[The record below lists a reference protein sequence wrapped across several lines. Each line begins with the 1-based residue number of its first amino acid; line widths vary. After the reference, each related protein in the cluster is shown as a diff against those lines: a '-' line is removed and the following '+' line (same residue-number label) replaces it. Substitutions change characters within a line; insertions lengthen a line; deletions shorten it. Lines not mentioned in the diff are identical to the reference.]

1 MFLEKYLLS
10 LFLIISTFTINAQ
23 SYSYSNAV
31 LSEAA
36 INENDTSITLKW
48 MYEAGA
54 TQYNIYRKNYG
65 AASWGAPI
73 ATLPSTILSFVD
85 NSVSFNQAYEYRIM
99 RINATGEAFG
109 YLVSGI
115 NTQIPCNKGK
125 MILIIDDYFL
135 PDLQNEI
142 SELILDIEAD
152 GWFVQ
157 QQLVNRNDGVS
168 QVKSLIQGIYNSD
181 PVATK
186 GLFLLGHVP
195 VPYSGDINPDGHPD
209 HLGAWPADVYYA
221 DMNGTWNDVSV
232 NDASASDPRHH
243 NVPGD
248 GKFDES
254 VLPSDVE
261 LGVSRVDFY
270 NLPTFSNTET
280 TLMQSYLG
288 KLHAF
293 KTRQYIPRDIA
304 LVEDNFLGM
313 AEGFAGS
320 AYASF
325 SPNVGIDSIING
337 DYTSELLN
345 NNYLWAYGT
354 GGGWYSGASGIV
366 NTSEFAANNYKSTFS
381 MLFGSYFG
389 DWDSADNLMRAN
401 LASGKTLSCSWSGR
415 PYIYYHPLAMGENL
429 GYCIQKTQNNN
440 STYFSSTLNTF
451 KRWIHI
457 AQLGDPS
464 LRAKYIS
471 PPNNLTCSTNAN
483 GSVDLSW
490 SPSSESVIGYHVY
503 RRLPNVSS
511 WSLVD
516 PAIISGTTYND
527 NSIVNGGTFI
537 YMVRAVDTLRTA
549 SGKYFNQSLGTI
561 GNGNSTVQ
569 TAIVSMNK
577 HIHIYPN
584 PTNDYASIIVPE
596 LLIGK
601 EYKILNLM
609 GKEIESGTID
619 SLIYKINV
627 QHYSQGIYLIY
638 IEGLGKIVSLVKN

>member
-1 MFLEKYLLS
+1 MKRNLLLFIFLQ
-10 LFLIISTFTINAQ
+10 FPPFFFTQ
-23 SYSYSNAV
+23 SYSYNNAV
-31 LSEAA
+31 LSEALV
-36 INENDTSITLKW
+36 NENDTVITIKW
-48 MYEAGA
+48 QSSLGA
-54 TQYNIYRKNYG
+54 TQYNLYRKLYG
-65 AASWGAPI
+65 GLSWGSPI
-73 ATLPSTILSFVD
+73 ANLGPLELFYGDSNV
-85 NSVSFNQAYEYRIM
+85 VANQLYEYRIM
-99 RINATGEAFG
+99 RVGSSGTAYG

-115 NTQIPCNKGK
+115 NTQIPYNKGT

-142 SELILDIEAD
+142 AELILDIEAD

-157 QQLVNRNDGVS
+157 QQLVNRNNSVS

-181 PVATK
+181 PVATN

-221 DMNGTWNDVSV
+221 DIDGTWNDVSV
-232 NDASASDPRHH
+232 NDASASDPRQH
-243 NVPGD
+243 NIPGD

-254 VLPSDVE
+254 ILPSDVE
-261 LGVSRVDFY
+261 LEVARVDFY
-270 NLPTFSNTET
+270 NLPAFSNTET
-280 TLMQSYLG
+280 VLMQSYLG

-304 LVEDNFLGM
+304 IVEDNFLGL

-325 SPNVGIDSIING
+325 SPNVGIDSIVNG
-337 DYTSELLN
+337 NYTSELLN
-345 NNYLWAYGT
+345 SNYLWAYGT
-354 GGGWYSGASGIV
+354 GPGWYSGASGIV
-366 NTSEFAANNYKSTFS
+366 TTNEFAANNYKSTFS

-389 DWDSADNLMRAN
+389 DWDSANNLMRAN

-415 PYIYYHPLAMGENL
+415 PYIYYHPLAMGEDL
-429 GYCIQKTQNNN
+429 GYCIQKAQNNN

-464 LRAKYIS
+464 LRSRYIS
-471 PPNNLTCSTNAN
+471 PPSNLTCSTNAN
-483 GSVDLSW
+483 GSIQLTW
-490 SPSSESVIGYHVY
+490 APSSETVIGYAVY
-503 RRLPNVSS
+503 RRDTNINF
-511 WSLVD
+511 WTLVD

-527 NSIVNGGTFI
+527 NSIVNGGAFI

-549 SGKYFNQSLGTI
+549 SGKYYNQSLGTI
-561 GNGNSTVQ
+561 GSGNSTVQ
-569 TAIVSMNK
+569 IPTVSINK
-577 HIHIYPN
+577 YVQVYPN
-584 PTNDYASIIVPE
+584 PTNDYASVLVPE

-601 EYKILNLM
+601 EYKILSLM
-609 GKEIESGTID
+609 GKEIESGTIE
-619 SLIYKINV
+619 SLVHKINLR
-627 QHYSQGIYLIY
+627 QYSQGIYLIY
-638 IEGLGKIVSLVKN
+638 IEGLESSVKISKN

>member
-1 MFLEKYLLS
+1 MKRNLLLFIFLQFS
-10 LFLIISTFTINAQ
+10 FCFFTQ
-23 SYSYSNAV
+23 SYSYDNAV
-31 LSEAA
+31 LSEASV
-36 INENDTSITLKW
+36 NENDTVITIKW
-48 MYEAGA
+48 QSSLGA
-54 TQYNIYRKNYG
+54 TQYNLYRKLYG
-65 AASWGAPI
+65 SLSWGSPI
-73 ATLPSTILSFVD
+73 ANLGPLDLFYGDSNV
-85 NSVSFNQAYEYRIM
+85 VANQLYEYRIM
-99 RINATGEAFG
+99 RIGSTGTAYG

-115 NTQIPCNKGK
+115 NTQIPYNKGT

-157 QQLVNRNDGVS
+157 QQLVNRNNSVS

-181 PVATK
+181 PIATN

-221 DMNGTWNDVSV
+221 DIDGTWNDVSV
-232 NDASASDPRHH
+232 NDASASDPRQH
-243 NVPGD
+243 NIPGD

-254 VLPSDVE
+254 ILPSDVE
-261 LGVSRVDFY
+261 LEVARVDFY

-280 TLMQSYLG
+280 MLMQSYLG

-304 LVEDNFLGM
+304 IVEDNFLGF

-325 SPNVGIDSIING
+325 SPNVGIDSIVNG

-366 NTSEFAANNYKSTFS
+366 TTNEFAANNYKSTFS

-415 PYIYYHPLAMGENL
+415 PYIYYHPLAMGEDL
-429 GYCIQKTQNNN
+429 GYCIQKAQNNN

-464 LRAKYIS
+464 LRARYIS
-471 PPNNLTCSTNAN
+471 PPSNLTCSTNAN
-483 GSVDLSW
+483 GTIQLTW
-490 SPSSESVIGYHVY
+490 APSSENVIGYAVY
-503 RRLPNVSS
+503 RRDPNINF
-511 WSLVD
+511 WTLVD

-527 NSIVNGGTFI
+527 NSIVNGGAFI

-549 SGKYFNQSLGTI
+549 SGKYYNQSLGTI
-561 GNGNSTVQ
+561 GSGNSTVQ
-569 TAIVSMNK
+569 TPIVSMNK
-577 HIHIYPN
+577 YVQVYPN
-584 PTNDYASIIVPE
+584 PTNDYASILVAE

-609 GKEIESGTID
+609 GKEIESGTIE
-619 SLIYKINV
+619 SLVHKINLM
-627 QHYSQGIYLIY
+627 QYSQGIYLIY
-638 IEGLGKIVSLVKN
+638 IEGLESSVKISKN

>member
-1 MFLEKYLLS
+1 MEKYLLY
-10 LFLIISTFTINAQ
+10 LFLVISTFTINAQ
-23 SYSYSNAV
+23 SYSYSNSV

-36 INENDTSITLKW
+36 VNENDTSITLKW

-54 TQYNIYRKNYG
+54 TQYNIFRKNYG
-65 AASWGAPI
+65 TASWGAPI
-73 ATLPSTILSFVD
+73 ANLGPLELFYGDSNVVADQL
-85 NSVSFNQAYEYRIM
+85 YEYRIM
-99 RINATGEAFG
+99 RVGSTSTAYG

-115 NTQIPCNKGK
+115 NTQIPYNKGK

-181 PVATK
+181 PVATN
-186 GLFLLGHVP
+186 GLFLLGHIP

-221 DMNGTWNDVSV
+221 DMNGAWNDVSV

-261 LGVSRVDFY
+261 LEVSRVDFY

-280 TLMQSYLG
+280 MLMQSYLS

-325 SPNVGIDSIING
+325 SPNVGTDSIING

-464 LRAKYIS
+464 LREKYIS
-471 PPNNLTCSTNAN
+471 PPNNLNCSTNAN

-490 SPSSESVIGYHVY
+490 SPSSESVIGYHIY

-511 WSLVD
+511 WTLLN
-516 PAIISGTTYND
+516 PTFTNGTTYND
-527 NSIVNGGTFI
+527 NSLTGGGGFI
-537 YMVRAVDTLRTA
+537 YLVRAVDTLRTA
-549 SGKYFNQSLGTI
+549 SGKYYNLSLGTL
-561 GNGNSTVQ
+561 GNGNSSTE
-569 TAIVSMNK
+569 TSSNNALTLSK
-577 HIHIYPN
+577 LAPN
-584 PTNDYASIIVPE
+584 PAVDYTCLIVE
-596 LLIGK
+596 AKLIGK
-601 EYKILNLM
+601 TYKMISIMGIEIQSGIILSTQNKL
-609 GKEIESGTID
+609 
-619 SLIYKINV
+619 NV
-627 QHYSQGIYLIY
+627 SELRPGIYLIY
-638 IEGLGKIVSLVKN
+638 IEGLGRTLSLVKN

>member
-1 MFLEKYLLS
+1 MKRNLLLFIFLQFS
-10 LFLIISTFTINAQ
+10 FCFFTQ
-23 SYSYSNAV
+23 SYSYDNAV
-31 LSEAA
+31 LSEASV
-36 INENDTSITLKW
+36 NENDTVITIKW
-48 MYEAGA
+48 QSSLGA
-54 TQYNIYRKNYG
+54 TQYNLYRKLYG
-65 AASWGAPI
+65 GLSWGSPI
-73 ATLPSTILSFVD
+73 ANLGPLELFYGDSNV
-85 NSVSFNQAYEYRIM
+85 VANQLYEYRIM
-99 RINATGEAFG
+99 RVGSTGTAYG

-115 NTQIPCNKGK
+115 NTQIPYNKGT

-157 QQLVNRNDGVS
+157 QQLVNRNNSVS

-181 PVATK
+181 PVATN

-221 DMNGTWNDVSV
+221 DIDGTWNDISV
-232 NDASASDPRHH
+232 NDVSASDPRQH
-243 NVPGD
+243 NIPGD

-254 VLPSDVE
+254 ILPSDVE
-261 LGVSRVDFY
+261 LEVARVDFY
-270 NLPTFSNTET
+270 NLPAFSNTET
-280 TLMQSYLG
+280 MLMQSYLG

-304 LVEDNFLGM
+304 IVEDNFLGY

-325 SPNVGIDSIING
+325 SPNVGIDSIVNG
-337 DYTSELLN
+337 NYTSELLN
-345 NNYLWAYGT
+345 SNYLWAYGT
-354 GGGWYSGASGIV
+354 GPGWYSGASGIV
-366 NTSEFAANNYKSTFS
+366 TTNDFAANNYKSTFS

-389 DWDSADNLMRAN
+389 DWDSANNLMRAN

-415 PYIYYHPLAMGENL
+415 PYIYYHPLAMGEDL
-429 GYCIQKTQNNN
+429 GYCIQKAQNNN

-464 LRAKYIS
+464 LRSRYIS
-471 PPNNLTCSTNAN
+471 PPSNLTCSTNAN
-483 GSVDLSW
+483 GTIQLTW
-490 SPSSESVIGYHVY
+490 APSSETVIGYAVY
-503 RRLPNVSS
+503 RRDPNINF
-511 WSLVD
+511 WTLVD

-527 NSIVNGGTFI
+527 NSIVNGGAFI

-549 SGKYFNQSLGTI
+549 SGKYYNQSLGTI
-561 GNGNSTVQ
+561 GSGNSTVQ
-569 TAIVSMNK
+569 TPTVSMNK
-577 HIHIYPN
+577 YVQVYPN
-584 PTNDYASIIVPE
+584 PTNDYTSILVPE

-609 GKEIESGTID
+609 GKEIESGTIQ
-619 SLIYKINV
+619 SLIHKVNLR
-627 QHYSQGIYLIY
+627 QYSQGIYLIY
-638 IEGLGKIVSLVKN
+638 IEGLESSIKISKN

>member
-1 MFLEKYLLS
+1 MKKQLLLFA
-10 LFLIISTFTINAQ
+10 LFLSPIYFFTQ
-23 SYSYSNAV
+23 SYSYDNAV
-31 LSEAA
+31 LSEASV
-36 INENDTSITLKW
+36 NENDTVITIKW
-48 MYEAGA
+48 QSYMGA
-54 TQYNIYRKNYG
+54 TQYNLYRKLYG
-65 AASWGAPI
+65 GLSWGSPI
-73 ATLPSTILSFVD
+73 ANLGPLELFYGDSNV
-85 NSVSFNQAYEYRIM
+85 VANQLYEYRIM
-99 RINATGEAFG
+99 RVGSTGTAYG

-115 NTQIPCNKGK
+115 NTPIPYNKGT
-125 MILIIDDYFL
+125 MVLIIDDYFL

-157 QQLVNRNDGVS
+157 QQLVNRNNSVS

-181 PVATK
+181 PVATN

-221 DMNGTWNDVSV
+221 DIDGTWNDVSV
-232 NDASASDPRHH
+232 NDVSASDPRQH
-243 NVPGD
+243 NIPGD

-254 VLPSDVE
+254 ILPSDVE
-261 LGVSRVDFY
+261 LEVARVDFY
-270 NLPTFSNTET
+270 NLPAFSNTET
-280 TLMQSYLG
+280 MLMQSYLG

-490 SPSSESVIGYHVY
+490 SPSIESVIGYHVY

-516 PAIISGTTYND
+516 AAIISGTTYND

-584 PTNDYASIIVPE
+584 PTNDYTSIIVPE

>member
-10 LFLIISTFTINAQ
+10 LFLIISTITINAQ
-23 SYSYSNAV
+23 IYSYSNAV

-48 MYEAGA
+48 MYDAGA

-73 ATLPSTILSFVD
+73 ANLGPLELFYGDSNV
-85 NSVSFNQAYEYRIM
+85 VANQLYEYRIM
-99 RINATGEAFG
+99 RVGSTSTAFG
-109 YLVSGI
+109 YLASGI
-115 NTQIPCNKGK
+115 NTQIPYNKGK

-157 QQLVNRNDGVS
+157 QQFVNRNDGVS

-261 LGVSRVDFY
+261 LEVSRVDFY

-366 NTSEFAANNYKSTFS
+366 NTSEFAANNYNSTFS

-464 LRAKYIS
+464 LRSRYIS

-511 WSLVD
+511 WSIVD

-561 GNGNSTVQ
+561 GSGNSTVQ
-569 TAIVSMNK
+569 SPIVSMNK
-577 HIHIYPN
+577 YIHIYPN
-584 PTNDYASIIVPE
+584 PTNDYTSILVPE

-601 EYKILNLM
+601 EYKILNLV
-609 GKEIESGTID
+609 E
-619 SLIYKINV
+619 
-627 QHYSQGIYLIY
+627 
-638 IEGLGKIVSLVKN
+638 

>member
-10 LFLIISTFTINAQ
+10 LFLIISTLTINAQ

-36 INENDTSITLKW
+36 VNENDTSITLKW

-54 TQYNIYRKNYG
+54 SQYNIYRKNYG
-65 AASWGAPI
+65 AATWGTPI

-99 RINATGEAFG
+99 RINATGEAYG

-115 NTQIPCNKGK
+115 NTQIPYNKGK

-181 PVATK
+181 PVATN

-261 LGVSRVDFY
+261 LEVSRVDFY

-280 TLMQSYLG
+280 MLMQSYLS

-337 DYTSELLN
+337 NYTSELLN

-464 LRAKYIS
+464 LREKYIS

-516 PAIISGTTYND
+516 PTIISGTIYND

-549 SGKYFNQSLGTI
+549 SGKYFNLSLGTI
-561 GNGNSTVQ
+561 GSGNSTVQ

-577 HIHIYPN
+577 YIHVYPN
-584 PTNDYASIIVPE
+584 PANEYASIILPE

>member
-1 MFLEKYLLS
+1 MKKQLLLFVLS
-10 LFLIISTFTINAQ
+10 LSPFCFFTQ
-23 SYSYSNAV
+23 SLSYDNAV
-31 LSEAA
+31 LSEASV
-36 INENDTSITLKW
+36 NENDTVITIKW
-48 MYEAGA
+48 QSYLGA
-54 TQYNIYRKNYG
+54 SQYNLYRKLYG
-65 AASWGAPI
+65 STSWGAPI
-73 ATLPSTILSFVD
+73 ANLGPLDLFYEDSNIIA
-85 NSVSFNQAYEYRIM
+85 NQLYEYRIM
-99 RINATGEAFG
+99 RVGSTSTAYG

-115 NTQIPCNKGK
+115 NTQIAYNKGM

-157 QQLVNRNDGVS
+157 QQLVNRNNSVS
-168 QVKSLIQGIYNSD
+168 QVKSLIQGIYNND
-181 PVATK
+181 PVSTK

-232 NDASASDPRHH
+232 NDALASDPRQH

-254 VLPSDVE
+254 VLPSDLE
-261 LGVSRVDFY
+261 LEVSRVDFY
-270 NLPTFSNTET
+270 NLPAFSNTET
-280 TLMQSYLG
+280 MLMQNYLV

-293 KTRQYIPRDIA
+293 KTRQYIPRNIA
-304 LVEDNFLGM
+304 VVEDNFLGM

-345 NNYLWAYGT
+345 TNYLWAYGT

-366 NTSEFAANNYKSTFS
+366 STNEFTLNNYQSTFS

-389 DWDSADNLMRAN
+389 DWDSPDNLMRAN
-401 LASGKTLSCSWSGR
+401 IASGKTLSCSWSGR
-415 PYIYYHPLAMGENL
+415 PYIYYHPLAMGEDL
-429 GYCIQKTQNNN
+429 GSCIQKTQNNN

-457 AQLGDPS
+457 SQLGDPS
-464 LRAKYIS
+464 LRSTYIS
-471 PPNNLTCSTNAN
+471 PPSNLVCSTNPN
-483 GSVDLSW
+483 GTIQLIW
-490 SPSSESVIGYHVY
+490 TPSFETVIGYAIY
-503 RRLPNVSS
+503 RREPTINFWTLIS
-511 WSLVD
+511 

-527 NSIVNGGTFI
+527 NTMINGGAYI
-537 YMVRAVDTLRTA
+537 YMVRAIDTLRTA
-549 SGKYFNQSLGTI
+549 SGKYYNQSLGAI
-561 GNGNSTVQ
+561 GNANSTVQ
-569 TAIVSMNK
+569 TPIVSINK
-577 HIHIYPN
+577 YVHIYPN
-584 PTNDYASIIVPE
+584 PTSDYATVLVPE

-601 EYKILNLM
+601 KYKVLNFI
-609 GKEIESGTID
+609 GKEIVSGTVE
-619 SLIYKINV
+619 STTQKINLR
-627 QHYSQGIYLIY
+627 QYPQGIYLLY
-638 IEGLGKIVSLVKN
+638 LEGLESSLKIIKN

>member
-1 MFLEKYLLS
+1 MKRNLLLFIFLQFS
-10 LFLIISTFTINAQ
+10 FCFFTQ
-23 SYSYSNAV
+23 SYSYDNAV
-31 LSEAA
+31 LSEASV
-36 INENDTSITLKW
+36 NENDTVITIKW
-48 MYEAGA
+48 QSYMGA
-54 TQYNIYRKNYG
+54 TQYNLYRKLYG
-65 AASWGAPI
+65 GLSWGSPI
-73 ATLPSTILSFVD
+73 ANLGPLELFYGDSNV
-85 NSVSFNQAYEYRIM
+85 VANQLYEYRIM
-99 RINATGEAFG
+99 RVGSTGTAYG

-115 NTQIPCNKGK
+115 NTPIPYNKGT

-157 QQLVNRNDGVS
+157 QQLVNRNNSVS

-181 PVATK
+181 PVATN

-221 DMNGTWNDVSV
+221 DIDGTWNDVSV
-232 NDASASDPRHH
+232 NDVSASDPRQH
-243 NVPGD
+243 NIPGD

-254 VLPSDVE
+254 ILPSDVE
-261 LGVSRVDFY
+261 LEVARVDFY
-270 NLPTFSNTET
+270 NLPAFSNTET
-280 TLMQSYLG
+280 MLMQSYLG

-304 LVEDNFLGM
+304 IVEDNFLGY

-325 SPNVGIDSIING
+325 SPNVGIDSIVNG
-337 DYTSELLN
+337 NYTSELLN
-345 NNYLWAYGT
+345 SNYLWAYGT
-354 GGGWYSGASGIV
+354 GPGWYSGASGIV
-366 NTSEFAANNYKSTFS
+366 TTNEFAANNYKSTFS

-389 DWDSADNLMRAN
+389 DWDSANNLMRAN

-415 PYIYYHPLAMGENL
+415 PYIYYHPLAMGADL
-429 GYCIQKTQNNN
+429 GYCIQKAQNNN

-464 LRAKYIS
+464 LRSRYIS
-471 PPNNLTCSTNAN
+471 PPSNLTCSTNAN
-483 GSVDLSW
+483 GTIQLTW
-490 SPSSESVIGYHVY
+490 APSSETVIGYAVY
-503 RRLPNVSS
+503 RRDPNINF
-511 WSLVD
+511 WTLVD

-527 NSIVNGGTFI
+527 NSIVNGGAFI

-549 SGKYFNQSLGTI
+549 SGKYYNQSLGTI
-561 GNGNSTVQ
+561 GSGNSTVQ
-569 TAIVSMNK
+569 TPTVSMNK
-577 HIHIYPN
+577 YVQVYPN
-584 PTNDYASIIVPE
+584 PTNDYASVLVPE

-609 GKEIESGTID
+609 GKEIESGTIE
-619 SLIYKINV
+619 SLVHKINLR
-627 QHYSQGIYLIY
+627 QYSQGIYLIY
-638 IEGLGKIVSLVKN
+638 IEGLESSVKVSKN

>member
-1 MFLEKYLLS
+1 MEKYLLS
-10 LFLIISTFTINAQ
+10 LFLIISTLTINAQ

-65 AASWGAPI
+65 AASWGTPI

-99 RINATGEAFG
+99 RINATGEAYG

-115 NTQIPCNKGK
+115 NTQIPYNKGK

-181 PVATK
+181 PVATN

-221 DMNGTWNDVSV
+221 DMNGIWNDVSV

-261 LGVSRVDFY
+261 LEVSRVDFY

-280 TLMQSYLG
+280 MLMQSYLS

-464 LRAKYIS
+464 LRSRYIS
-471 PPNNLTCSTNAN
+471 PPNNLTCSINTN

-490 SPSSESVIGYHVY
+490 SPSIETVIGYHVY

-511 WSLVD
+511 WSLID

-561 GNGNSTVQ
+561 GSGNSTVQ

-577 HIHIYPN
+577 YIHVYPN
-584 PTNDYASIIVPE
+584 PTNEYALIIVPE

-638 IEGLGKIVSLVKN
+638 IEGLGKIVNLVKN

>member
-1 MFLEKYLLS
+1 MKRNLLLFIFLQFS
-10 LFLIISTFTINAQ
+10 FCFFTQ
-23 SYSYSNAV
+23 SYSYDNAV
-31 LSEAA
+31 LSEASV
-36 INENDTSITLKW
+36 NENDTVITIKW
-48 MYEAGA
+48 QSSLGA
-54 TQYNIYRKNYG
+54 TQYNLYRKLYG
-65 AASWGAPI
+65 GLSWGSPI
-73 ATLPSTILSFVD
+73 ANLGPLDLFYGDSNV
-85 NSVSFNQAYEYRIM
+85 VANQLYEYRIM
-99 RINATGEAFG
+99 RIGSTGTAYG

-115 NTQIPCNKGK
+115 NTQIPYNKGT

-157 QQLVNRNDGVS
+157 QQLVNRNNSVS
-168 QVKSLIQGIYNSD
+168 QVKSIIQGIYNSD
-181 PVATK
+181 PIATN

-221 DMNGTWNDVSV
+221 DIDGTWNDVSV
-232 NDASASDPRHH
+232 NDASASDPRQH
-243 NVPGD
+243 NIPGD

-254 VLPSDVE
+254 ILPSDVE
-261 LGVSRVDFY
+261 LEVARVDFY

-280 TLMQSYLG
+280 MLMQSYLG

-304 LVEDNFLGM
+304 IVEDNFLGF

-325 SPNVGIDSIING
+325 SPNVGIDSIVNG

-366 NTSEFAANNYKSTFS
+366 TTNEFAANNYKSTFS

-415 PYIYYHPLAMGENL
+415 PYIYYHPLAMGEDL
-429 GYCIQKTQNNN
+429 GYCIQKAQNNN

-464 LRAKYIS
+464 LRARYIS
-471 PPNNLTCSTNAN
+471 PPSNLTCSTNAN
-483 GSVDLSW
+483 GTIQLTW
-490 SPSSESVIGYHVY
+490 APSSENVIGYAVY
-503 RRLPNVSS
+503 RRDPNINF
-511 WSLVD
+511 WTLVD
-516 PAIISGTTYND
+516 PAIISGTTYTD
-527 NSIVNGGTFI
+527 NSIVNGGAFI

-549 SGKYFNQSLGTI
+549 SGKYYNQSLGTI
-561 GNGNSTVQ
+561 GSGNSTVQ
-569 TAIVSMNK
+569 TPIVSMNK
-577 HIHIYPN
+577 YVQVYPN
-584 PTNDYASIIVPE
+584 PTNDYASILVGE

-609 GKEIESGTID
+609 GKEIESGTIE
-619 SLIYKINV
+619 SLVHKINLM
-627 QHYSQGIYLIY
+627 QYSQGIYLIY
-638 IEGLGKIVSLVKN
+638 IEGLESSVKISKN

>member
-1 MFLEKYLLS
+1 MEKYLLS

-48 MYEAGA
+48 MYDAGA
-54 TQYNIYRKNYG
+54 TQYNICRKNYG
-65 AASWGAPI
+65 TASWGTPI

-85 NSVSFNQAYEYRIM
+85 NSVSYNQVYEYRIM
-99 RINATGEAFG
+99 RINAAGEAYG

-115 NTQIPCNKGK
+115 NTQIPYNKGK

-181 PVATK
+181 PVATN

-221 DMNGTWNDVSV
+221 DINGTWNDVSV

-243 NVPGD
+243 NVPSD

-254 VLPSDVE
+254 VLPSNVE
-261 LGVSRVDFY
+261 LEVSRVDFY

-280 TLMQSYLG
+280 MLMQSYLS

-503 RRLPNVSS
+503 RRLPNVAS

-516 PAIISGTTYND
+516 AAIISGTTYND

-569 TAIVSMNK
+569 TAIVSMNNY
-577 HIHIYPN
+577 IHVYPN
-584 PTNDYASIIVPE
+584 PTNEYALIIVPE

-609 GKEIESGTID
+609 GEEIESGTID

-627 QHYSQGIYLIY
+627 QLYSQGIYLIY
-638 IEGLGKIVSLVKN
+638 IEGLGKIMSLVKN

>member
-1 MFLEKYLLS
+1 MKKQLLLFFLS
-10 LFLIISTFTINAQ
+10 LSPFCFFTQ
-23 SYSYSNAV
+23 SLSYDNAV
-31 LSEAA
+31 LSEASV
-36 INENDTSITLKW
+36 NENDTVITIKW
-48 MYEAGA
+48 QSYLGA
-54 TQYNIYRKNYG
+54 SQYNLYRKLYG
-65 AASWGAPI
+65 NTSWGAPI
-73 ATLPSTILSFVD
+73 ANLGPLDLFYEDSNIIA
-85 NSVSFNQAYEYRIM
+85 NQLYEYRIM
-99 RINATGEAFG
+99 RVGSTGTAYG

-115 NTQIPCNKGK
+115 NTQIPYNKGE

-157 QQLVNRNDGVS
+157 QQLVNRNNSVS
-168 QVKSLIQGIYNSD
+168 QVKSLIQGIYNND
-181 PVATK
+181 PVATN

-232 NDASASDPRHH
+232 NDALASDPRQH

-254 VLPSDVE
+254 VLPSE
-261 LGVSRVDFY
+261 LELEVSRVDFY
-270 NLPTFSNTET
+270 NLPAFSNTET
-280 TLMQSYLG
+280 MLMQNYLV

-293 KTRQYIPRDIA
+293 KTRQYIPRNIA
-304 LVEDNFLGM
+304 VVEDNFLGM

-320 AYASF
+320 AYAGF
-325 SPNVGIDSIING
+325 SPNVGIDSVING

-345 NNYLWAYGT
+345 TNYLWAYGT

-464 LRAKYIS
+464 LRSRYIS

-511 WSLVD
+511 WSIVD

-527 NSIVNGGTFI
+527 NSIVNGGTVI
-537 YMVRAVDTLRTA
+537 YMVRAVDTLRT
-549 SGKYFNQSLGTI
+549 
-561 GNGNSTVQ
+561 
-569 TAIVSMNK
+569 
-577 HIHIYPN
+577 
-584 PTNDYASIIVPE
+584 
-596 LLIGK
+596 
-601 EYKILNLM
+601 
-609 GKEIESGTID
+609 ES
-619 SLIYKINV
+619 
-627 QHYSQGIYLIY
+627 
-638 IEGLGKIVSLVKN
+638 

>member
-1 MFLEKYLLS
+1 MEKYLLS

-48 MYEAGA
+48 MYDAGA
-54 TQYNIYRKNYG
+54 TQYIICRKNYG
-65 AASWGAPI
+65 TASWGTPI

-85 NSVSFNQAYEYRIM
+85 NSVSFNQVYEYRIM
-99 RINATGEAFG
+99 RINAAGEAYG

-115 NTQIPCNKGK
+115 NTQIPYNKGK

-181 PVATK
+181 PVATN

-261 LGVSRVDFY
+261 LEVSRVDFY

-280 TLMQSYLG
+280 MLMQSYLG

-415 PYIYYHPLAMGENL
+415 PYIYYHPLAMGGNL

-584 PTNDYASIIVPE
+584 PTNDYTSIIVPE

-627 QHYSQGIYLIY
+627 QLYSQGIYLIY

>member
-1 MFLEKYLLS
+1 MKRNLLLFIFLQFS
-10 LFLIISTFTINAQ
+10 FCFFTQ
-23 SYSYSNAV
+23 SYSYDNAV
-31 LSEAA
+31 LSEASV
-36 INENDTSITLKW
+36 NENDTVITIKW
-48 MYEAGA
+48 QSSLGA
-54 TQYNIYRKNYG
+54 TQYNLYRKLYG
-65 AASWGAPI
+65 GLSWGSPI
-73 ATLPSTILSFVD
+73 ANLGPLDLFYGDSNV
-85 NSVSFNQAYEYRIM
+85 VANQLYEYRIM
-99 RINATGEAFG
+99 RIGSTGTAYG

-115 NTQIPCNKGK
+115 NTQIPYNKGT

-157 QQLVNRNDGVS
+157 QQLVNRNNSVS
-168 QVKSLIQGIYNSD
+168 QVKSIIQGIYNSD
-181 PVATK
+181 PIATN

-221 DMNGTWNDVSV
+221 DIDGTWNDVSV
-232 NDASASDPRHH
+232 NDASASDPRQH
-243 NVPGD
+243 NIPGD

-254 VLPSDVE
+254 ILPSDVE
-261 LGVSRVDFY
+261 LEVARVDFY

-280 TLMQSYLG
+280 MLMQSYLG

-304 LVEDNFLGM
+304 IVEDNFLGF

-325 SPNVGIDSIING
+325 SPNVGIDSIVNG

-366 NTSEFAANNYKSTFS
+366 TTNEFAANNYKSTFS

-415 PYIYYHPLAMGENL
+415 PYIYYHPLAMGEDL
-429 GYCIQKTQNNN
+429 GYCIQKAQNNN

-464 LRAKYIS
+464 LRARYIS
-471 PPNNLTCSTNAN
+471 PPSNLTCSTNAN
-483 GSVDLSW
+483 GTIQLTW
-490 SPSSESVIGYHVY
+490 APSSENVIGYAVY
-503 RRLPNVSS
+503 RRDPNINF
-511 WSLVD
+511 WTLVD
-516 PAIISGTTYND
+516 PAIISGTTYTD
-527 NSIVNGGTFI
+527 NSIVNGGAFI

-549 SGKYFNQSLGTI
+549 SGKYYNQSLGTI
-561 GNGNSTVQ
+561 GSGNSTVQ
-569 TAIVSMNK
+569 TPIVSMNK
-577 HIHIYPN
+577 YVQVYPN
-584 PTNDYASIIVPE
+584 PTNDYASILVGE

-609 GKEIESGTID
+609 GKEIESGTIE
-619 SLIYKINV
+619 SLVHKINLM
-627 QHYSQGIYLIY
+627 QYSKGIYLIY
-638 IEGLGKIVSLVKN
+638 IEGLESSVKISKN

>member
-1 MFLEKYLLS
+1 MKKYLLS

-85 NSVSFNQAYEYRIM
+85 NSVSFNQVYEYRIM
-99 RINATGEAFG
+99 RINAAGEAYG

-115 NTQIPCNKGK
+115 NTQIPYNKGK

-181 PVATK
+181 PVATN
-186 GLFLLGHVP
+186 GLFLLGRVP

-254 VLPSDVE
+254 VLPSNVE
-261 LGVSRVDFY
+261 LEVSRVDFY

-280 TLMQSYLG
+280 MLMQNYLG

-415 PYIYYHPLAMGENL
+415 PYIYYHPLAMGGNL

-584 PTNDYASIIVPE
+584 PTNDYTSIIVPE

-627 QHYSQGIYLIY
+627 QLYSQGIYLIY

>member
-1 MFLEKYLLS
+1 MKCNLLLFIFLQFS
-10 LFLIISTFTINAQ
+10 FCFFTQ
-23 SYSYSNAV
+23 SYSYDNAV
-31 LSEAA
+31 LSEASV
-36 INENDTSITLKW
+36 NENDTVITLKW
-48 MYEAGA
+48 QSSLGT
-54 TQYNIYRKNYG
+54 TQYNLYRKLYG
-65 AASWGAPI
+65 GLSWGSPI
-73 ATLPSTILSFVD
+73 ANLGPLELFYGDSNV
-85 NSVSFNQAYEYRIM
+85 VANQLYEYRIM
-99 RINATGEAFG
+99 RVGSSGTAYG

-115 NTQIPCNKGK
+115 NTQIPYNKGT

-142 SELILDIEAD
+142 AELILDIEAD

-157 QQLVNRNDGVS
+157 QQLVNRNNSVS
-168 QVKSLIQGIYNSD
+168 QVKSIIQGVYNSD
-181 PVATK
+181 PVATN

-221 DMNGTWNDVSV
+221 DIDGTWNDVSV
-232 NDASASDPRHH
+232 NDASASDPRQH
-243 NVPGD
+243 NIPGD

-254 VLPSDVE
+254 ILPSDVE
-261 LGVSRVDFY
+261 LEVARVDFY
-270 NLPTFSNTET
+270 NLPAFSNTET
-280 TLMQSYLG
+280 MLMQSYLG

-401 LASGKTLSCSWSGR
+401 LASGKTLSCSWAGR

-490 SPSSESVIGYHVY
+490 SPSIETVIGYHVY

-511 WSLVD
+511 WSLID

-561 GNGNSTVQ
+561 GSGNSTVQ

-577 HIHIYPN
+577 YIHVYPN
-584 PTNDYASIIVPE
+584 PTNEYALIIVPE

-638 IEGLGKIVSLVKN
+638 IEGLGKIVNLVKN

>member
-1 MFLEKYLLS
+1 MEKYLLS
-10 LFLIISTFTINAQ
+10 LFLIISTLTINAQ

-65 AASWGAPI
+65 AASWGTPI

-99 RINATGEAFG
+99 RINATGEAYG

-115 NTQIPCNKGK
+115 NTQIPYNKGK

-181 PVATK
+181 PVATN

-261 LGVSRVDFY
+261 LEVSRVDFY

-280 TLMQSYLG
+280 MLMQSYLG

-464 LRAKYIS
+464 LRSRYIS
-471 PPNNLTCSTNAN
+471 PLNNLTCSINTN

-490 SPSSESVIGYHVY
+490 SPSIETVIGYHVY

-511 WSLVD
+511 WSLID

-561 GNGNSTVQ
+561 GSGNSTVQ

-577 HIHIYPN
+577 YIHVYPN
-584 PTNDYASIIVPE
+584 PTNEYALIIVPE

-638 IEGLGKIVSLVKN
+638 IEGLGKIVNLVKN

>member
-1 MFLEKYLLS
+1 MEKYLLY
-10 LFLIISTFTINAQ
+10 LFLVISTFTINAQ
-23 SYSYSNAV
+23 SYSYSNSV

-36 INENDTSITLKW
+36 VNENDTSITLKW

-54 TQYNIYRKNYG
+54 TQYNIFRKNYG
-65 AASWGAPI
+65 TASWGAPI
-73 ATLPSTILSFVD
+73 ANLGPLELFYGDSNVVADQL
-85 NSVSFNQAYEYRIM
+85 YEYRIM
-99 RINATGEAFG
+99 RVGSTSTAYG

-115 NTQIPCNKGK
+115 NTQIPYNKGK

-181 PVATK
+181 PVATN
-186 GLFLLGHVP
+186 GLFLLGHIP

-261 LGVSRVDFY
+261 LEVSRVDFY

-280 TLMQSYLG
+280 MLMQSYLS

-325 SPNVGIDSIING
+325 SPNVGTDSIING

-464 LRAKYIS
+464 LREKYIS
-471 PPNNLTCSTNAN
+471 PPNNLNCSTNAN

-490 SPSSESVIGYHVY
+490 SPSSESVIGYHIY

-511 WSLVD
+511 WTLLN
-516 PAIISGTTYND
+516 PTFTNGTTYND
-527 NSIVNGGTFI
+527 NSLTGGGGFI
-537 YMVRAVDTLRTA
+537 YLVRAVDTLRTA
-549 SGKYFNQSLGTI
+549 SGKYYNLSLGTL
-561 GNGNSTVQ
+561 GNGNSSTE
-569 TAIVSMNK
+569 TSSNNALTLSK
-577 HIHIYPN
+577 LAPN
-584 PTNDYASIIVPE
+584 PAVDYTCLIVE
-596 LLIGK
+596 AKLIGK
-601 EYKILNLM
+601 TYKMISIMGIEIQSGIILSTQNKL
-609 GKEIESGTID
+609 
-619 SLIYKINV
+619 NV
-627 QHYSQGIYLIY
+627 SELRPGIYLIY
-638 IEGLGKIVSLVKN
+638 IEGLGRTLSLVKN